1 MESCAL
7 VIRLTPFGES
17 HRMVLLATPEKGA
30 VPAMARHG
38 RKSLKRFPGALDYFK
53 LIDVQCTKKSKHDE
67 LWQLESARIVYY
79 YGDMVV
85 RPLRYLAG
93 CWAIESYRIIVP
105 PEMEDPGV
113 FQWLKDSM
121 DYFETHDPDPAS
133 LVTSFIRLMVVS
145 GNLPSFDRC
154 VVCGREAPEGVSA
167 FFDADS
173 GGIVCRGCGGKKNL
187 IPGDLRRLLT
197 AAAGSGSLKTLESC
211 PDELSRAARDNRR
224 LLFQLMEELGHLQ
237 SPRKNFSAAL
247 LWKALET
254 AGPIPSC
261 CTERS
266 T

>member
-1 MESCAL
+1 MQSIESYAL

-53 LIDVQCTKKSKHDE
+53 LIDVHCSKKSKYDE
-67 LWQLESARIVYY
+67 LWQLESAKIVHY
-79 YGDMVV
+79 YGDMVT
-85 RPLRYLAG
+85 RFLRYLAG
-93 CWAIESYRIIVP
+93 CWAIESYRIIIP

-113 FQWLKDSM
+113 FQWLRDSM

-133 LVTSFIRLMVVS
+133 LVTSFIGLMAAS

-167 FFDADS
+167 FLDTAS
-173 GGIVCRGCGGKKNL
+173 GGIVCRRCGGRKDL
-187 IPGDLRRLLT
+187 LPADLRRLLVS
-197 AAAGSGSLKTLESC
+197 AARFRSLKALENV
-211 PDELSRAARDNRR
+211 PDELSRAAWKNRR
-224 LLFQLMEELGHLQ
+224 MVFQLMEELGHLL

-247 LWKALET
+247 LWKVLET
-254 AGPIPSC
+254 AGQEPI
-261 CTERS
+261 
-266 T
+266 